1 MTNTTTATAITI
13 NITGQLT
20 LDAQSLQQLISC
32 LQIQAPT
39 IAAPPSPPQFPAV
52 EPKLVYTVPETA
64 KILGIS
70 PGSVY
75 RLLVRG
81 QLRSSGG
88 LRVKRITHAEIERF
102 LKMTTGY

>member
-1 MTNTTTATAITI
+1 MNTTTPPTITI

-20 LDAQSLQQLISC
+20 IDAQSLQQLLAG
-32 LQIQAPT
+32 LQVQAPT
-39 IAAPPSPPQFPAV
+39 IAAPPRPPRFSAM

-88 LRVKRITHAEIERF
+88 LRVNASRTPRLSGF
-102 LKMTTGY
+102 